1 MVEKIRVVREGDG
14 FEIIANREGLVG
26 LAIVCL
32 QLAMLPEDN
41 KQAKKMGNHY
51 HYEPFMN
58 NAEEGSLE
66 MTILYKPD
74 L

>member
-1 MVEKIRVVREGDG
+1 MAEKLKIVGDG
-14 FEIIANREGLVG
+14 KWFEIIGNREGLIG
-26 LAIVCL
+26 LAIMCL
-32 QLAMLPEDN
+32 RLAMLPEDDDEAQ
-41 KQAKKMGNHY
+41 KLGNHY
-51 HYEPFMN
+51 HYNPSMN